1 MLLFKDVC
9 ATTIRCIG
17 ILFHLFRIGLSLYS
31 YIFVIDG
38 GPKGVGSSRIWG
50 CTFRA
55 YILLRCVKPIGT
67 HGYILREII
76 CTSMVIYVMVIG

>member
-1 MLLFKDVC
+1 MFFLCVLSPTPVKRV
-9 ATTIRCIG
+9 
-17 ILFHLFRIGLSLYS
+17 RIGLSLYS

-76 CTSMVIYVMVIG
+76 CTSMVI